1 MRSRSNGGP
10 ASAPATTRSARS
22 SLNTAGTPRNATRS
36 SGQIKAIADSRHS
49 SQKRPLPPKSEYEKF
64 YENVFL
70 GNDEPTAET
79 PSAGT
84 KRPLHALLNDEDS
97 QAELGRPSKIPA
109 GRKTSEALISPKK
122 QIIAVKDEVIRQING
137 PSSPVKTPVTV
148 ATAKSIHQ
156 KRYDRFDQLYNKTER
171 HIWKDDAIQML
182 LQLWA
187 QHIRGLRGTM
197 KNTVI
202 YKEMEKQMSRFGPS
216 HFEIKTKMDNMS
228 RKFRLEAEKFR
239 ETGVPSTWAYF
250 HRLQSLLIG
259 TKGVDVF
266 EDMMFDTGSTHFY
279 DQDESEADDME
290 SLRGE
295 YLAEDSSANDRHFE
309 EEREEEDADNK
320 HNIDF
325 LANEK
330 FQESLRSPSPAGP
343 EADEYGEDE
352 EVEEEEVEADE
363 QFNEREETP
372 EAESTVEDHA
382 KRKKETKRRTDR
394 MLEIEEEKLV
404 IEREKLK
411 VMKEALQELSA
422 FHKDLMKLIKTR
434 K

>member
-70 GNDEPTAET
+70 GNDEPT
-79 PSAGT
+79 
-84 KRPLHALLNDEDS
+84 DS

-250 HRLQSLLIG
+250 HRLQSLLFG

-295 YLAEDSSANDRHFE
+295 YLAEDTSANDRHFE
-309 EEREEEDADNK
+309 EEGEEEDVDNK

-352 EVEEEEVEADE
+352 QEEEEEEVAADE
-363 QFNEREETP
+363 QFNEREDTP